1 MDMGGRGE
9 RSEERGRKGEG
20 EGEGRGRLEHSAL
33 KGCFIKSLPSELRK
47 LCGRWGRKSVRPRKD
62 GEHQGIKAF

>member
-20 EGEGRGRLEHSAL
+20 EGEGRGR
-33 KGCFIKSLPSELRK
+33 KIDRFGCRVK
-47 LCGRWGRKSVRPRKD
+47 
-62 GEHQGIKAF
+62 